1 MGYSKSNYKF
11 LKSRRICT
19 KCGKRKAVNNV
30 TYCEYCLEKDVI
42 KNAKY
47 REKNR
52 ETLRQKNKE
61 RMKNLRDKRKQNGEC
76 TDCGNKLN
84 LLLDG
89 KNVAK
94 CKKCRTY
101 HKNYIAKR
109 RSEIEKEYIT
119 KEERVKA
126 KLCLYCNSK
135 AIENKKLCEKHF
147 NIALENLSKADKG
160 SDHIWRKHDNAN
172 IKKILWHKERGN

>member
-1 MGYSKSNYKF
+1 MGYSRSNYKF

-30 TYCEYCLEKDVI
+30 TYCEYCLEKDTI

-109 RSEIEKEYIT
+109 RSKIEKEYIT